1 MSMVRLDVS
10 DFDDTDLG
18 GEVRA
23 AFRAGHTI
31 VMLYDGTV
39 QDYRANG
46 WIDGT
51 HGLWRVECPREHM
64 WLSARSEG
72 ALVQRT
78 CPTCDLVGTP
88 VG

>member
-10 DFDDTDLG
+10 DFDDADLG

-23 AFRAGHTI
+23 AFRAGYTI

-51 HGLWRVECPREHM
+51 HGL
-64 WLSARSEG
+64 
-72 ALVQRT
+72 
-78 CPTCDLVGTP
+78 
-88 VG
+88 